1 MKRHY
6 NPGRAGQGS
15 ERAERC
21 FHKHNR
27 IGRGERGDQLLDAE
41 TPEAA
46 GRKSIFSAG
55 SIIRAAKDQVSCN
68 LAGESAI
75 LNIKSGVYY
84 GLDSVG
90 ARIWELVQ
98 QPRSVNEV
106 RETLLKEYDVEPQR
120 CETDLLALLERL
132 LAEGLIEVQDGPAA

>member
-1 MKRHY
+1 MI
-6 NPGRAGQGS
+6 QV
-15 ERAERC
+15 
-21 FHKHNR
+21 
-27 IGRGERGDQLLDAE
+27 
-41 TPEAA
+41 
-46 GRKSIFSAG
+46 
-55 SIIRAAKDQVSCN
+55 AKDQVSCN

-106 RETLLKEYDVEPQR
+106 REILLKEYDVEPQR

-132 LAEGLIEVQDGPAA
+132 LAEGLIEVRDGPAA

>member
-1 MKRHY
+1 M
-6 NPGRAGQGS
+6 
-15 ERAERC
+15 C
-21 FHKHNR
+21 
-27 IGRGERGDQLLDAE
+27 DAE
-41 TPEAA
+41 TPEAE
-46 GRKSIFSAG
+46 GKKSIFSAG
-55 SIIRAAKDQVSCN
+55 SIIRVAKDQISCN
-68 LAGESAI
+68 LVGEAAI

-90 ARIWELVQ
+90 ARVWELVQ

-132 LAEGLIEVQDGPAA
+132 LAEGLIEVLDGPAA